1 MLDKIEKII
10 YGICGVAL
18 LCVSLLYAWTPVPD
32 THPREFIPDSI
43 PTPDDLPPKTLTT
56 PKEGSKQTP
65 LTANKRTTEK
75 NKILG
80 KLNKASSRRISAK
93 DIQVKYMQIQK
104 QSFDFIKNETNW
116 LPELKMAGSRVKI
129 SKKDNS
135 HSLELTK
142 IKEGSLLRSVVGLES
157 GDTIE
162 LINGERW
169 DFTGENTLDY
179 RTQALEFIDKIQAG
193 SSISLTITRDN
204 TPQHLTFSLLE

>member
-18 LCVSLLYAWTPVPD
+18 LGVSLLYAWRPVPA

-43 PTPDDLPPKTLTT
+43 ITTSPPKKLTT

-65 LTANKRTTEK
+65 LTANKRTSEK

-80 KLNKASSRRISAK
+80 KLNKASSRRISAN
-93 DIQVKYMQIQK
+93 DITVKYMQIQK

-129 SKKDNS
+129 SKKDAS

-169 DFTGENTLDY
+169 EFTGENTLNY
-179 RTQALEFIDKIQAG
+179 RTQALEMIDKIQAG
-193 SSISLTITRDN
+193 GSFSLTITRDN
-204 TPQHLTFSLLE
+204 APQHLTFSLLE

>member
-1 MLDKIEKII
+1 MLDKIEKVI

-18 LCVSLLYAWTPVPD
+18 LGVTVLYAWKPVPD
-32 THPREFIPDSI
+32 TDPREFIPDSVI
-43 PTPDDLPPKTLTT
+43 TSAPPKQLTP

-65 LTANKRTTEK
+65 LTANKITTEK

-80 KLNKASSRRISAK
+80 KLRKASHRPISTK
-93 DIQVKYMQIQK
+93 DIEVKYMQIQK

-116 LPELKMAGSRVKI
+116 LPELKLAGSRVKI

-135 HSLELTK
+135 HSLELTN

-169 DFTGENTLDY
+169 EFTGENTLDY
-179 RTQALEFIDKIQAG
+179 RSQALEMIDKIQAG
-193 SSISLTITRDN
+193 GSISLTITRN
-204 TPQHLTFSLLE
+204 NAPQHLTFSLLE

>member
-18 LCVSLLYAWTPVPD
+18 LGVSLLYAWRPVPD

-43 PTPDDLPPKTLTT
+43 ITAAPPKKLTT

-65 LTANKRTTEK
+65 LTANKRTSEK

-116 LPELKMAGSRVKI
+116 LPELKMAGSRVHI
-129 SKKDNS
+129 SKKDFS

-169 DFTGENTLDY
+169 EFTGENTLNY
-179 RTQALEFIDKIQAG
+179 RTQALEMIDKIQAG
-193 SSISLTITRDN
+193 GSFSLTITRDN
-204 TPQHLTFSLLE
+204 APQHLTFSLLE

>member
-18 LCVSLLYAWTPVPD
+18 LGVSLLYAWRPVPD

-43 PTPDDLPPKTLTT
+43 ITTAPPKKLTT

-116 LPELKMAGSRVKI
+116 LPELKMAGSRVHI
-129 SKKDNS
+129 SKKDFS

-162 LINGERW
+162 LIDGERW
-169 DFTGENTLDY
+169 DFTGENTLNY
-179 RTQALEFIDKIQAG
+179 RAQALDMIDKIQAG
-193 SSISLTITRDN
+193 GSISLTITRDSG
-204 TPQHLTFSLLE
+204 PEHLTFSLLE

>member
-18 LCVSLLYAWTPVPD
+18 LGVSLLYAWRPVPD
-32 THPREFIPDSI
+32 TDPREFIPDSI
-43 PTPDDLPPKTLTT
+43 ITTAPPKKLTT
-56 PKEGSKQTP
+56 PKEGSKQAP
-65 LTANKRTTEK
+65 LTANKRTSEK

-80 KLNKASSRRISAK
+80 KLNKASSRRISAN
-93 DIQVKYMQIQK
+93 DITVKYMQIQK

-129 SKKDNS
+129 SKKDAS

-169 DFTGENTLDY
+169 EFTGENTLNY

-193 SSISLTITRDN
+193 GSFSLTITRDN
-204 TPQHLTFSLLE
+204 APQHLTFSLLE